1 MTLPKF
7 TLTGTVET
15 LTGDTLTPL
24 ATEVELT
31 PNFPWNS
38 FLSTDDADAL
48 LLIHPVDV
56 VTDDAGH
63 FSPPDSRCF
72 RSASV
77 SCAVAV
83 TVVPPAT
90 GVHATT

>member
-63 FSPPDSRCF
+63 FSPLE
-72 RSASV
+72 ASQPF
-77 SCAVAV
+77 AA
-83 TVVPPAT
+83 AIME
-90 GVHATT
+90 ALAR